1 MPHPLSLPLLTQ
13 WFEGVP
19 EELYL
24 SRRYS
29 TEHNKHGV
37 KSGLDQV
44 RIKVRGRGRGRTLLL
59 TLALTANLSL
69 SLILTQA
76 GWESSGWI
84 NACDP
89 RGWTQWYFRFYSG
102 RRLAGRAEPHTLA
115 LAIAPAPTICC
126 NANLHRHPNPSTSTE
141 PKPKPSPSTKPKPK
155 R

>member
-37 KSGLDQV
+37 KLGLDQV
-44 RIKVRGRGRGRTLLL
+44 RVLTLLL
-59 TLALTANLSL
+59 TL
-69 SLILTQA
+69 
-76 GWESSGWI
+76 
-84 NACDP
+84 
-89 RGWTQWYFRFYSG
+89 
-102 RRLAGRAEPHTLA
+102 
-115 LAIAPAPTICC
+115 
-126 NANLHRHPNPSTSTE
+126 PSTATLNRG
-141 PKPKPSPSTKPKPK
+141 PY

>member
-1 MPHPLSLPLLTQ
+1 MRHALSLPLLTQ

-29 TEHNKHGV
+29 TTHNKHGV

-44 RIKVRGRGRGRTLLL
+44 RVRGRGRGRIRTLLL
-59 TLALTANLSL
+59 TLTLTLSL
-69 SLILTQA
+69 SLILTLTQA

-115 LAIAPAPTICC
+115 RALALAPIICC
-126 NANLHRHPNPSTSTE
+126 NANLHRNPNPSTSTE
-141 PKPKPSPSTKPKPK
+141 PQPKPNPSTKPNPK

>member
-1 MPHPLSLPLLTQ
+1 MRHALSLPLLTQ

-29 TEHNKHGV
+29 TTHNKHGV

-44 RIKVRGRGRGRTLLL
+44 RVRGRGRGRIRTLLL
-59 TLALTANLSL
+59 TLTLTLSL
-69 SLILTQA
+69 SLILTLTQA

-115 LAIAPAPTICC
+115 RALALAPAVCC
-126 NANLHRHPNPSTSTE
+126 NANLHRNPNPSTSTE
-141 PKPKPSPSTKPKPK
+141 PQPKPNPSTKPNPK

>member
-1 MPHPLSLPLLTQ
+1 M
-13 WFEGVP
+13 P

-29 TEHNKHGV
+29 TTHNKHGV

-44 RIKVRGRGRGRTLLL
+44 RVRVRVRGRIRTLLL
-59 TLALTANLSL
+59 TLTLTLTLSL
-69 SLILTQA
+69 SLSLTLTLTQA

-115 LAIAPAPTICC
+115 RA
-126 NANLHRHPNPSTSTE
+126 R
-141 PKPKPSPSTKPKPK
+141 PSPYYLLQRYPSP
-155 R
+155 

>member
-1 MPHPLSLPLLTQ
+1 MRHALSLPLLTQ

-29 TEHNKHGV
+29 TTHNKHGV

-44 RIKVRGRGRGRTLLL
+44 RVRVRVRGRIRTLLL
-59 TLALTANLSL
+59 TLTLTPSL
-69 SLILTQA
+69 SLTLTLTQA

-102 RRLAGRAEPHTLA
+102 RRLAGRGTAH
-115 LAIAPAPTICC
+115 
-126 NANLHRHPNPSTSTE
+126 
-141 PKPKPSPSTKPKPK
+141 PSPSPSPSPCCLLQ